1 MTLLASGAL
10 GALYLLLLFGTCF
23 GGVVGFR
30 WYALRRREAH
40 EEALREEW
48 EREHP
53 QPPPPPPPAQPQPAQ
68 PQNVYYIVEKKRTRA
83 RGEYAAPREI
93 RFQK

>member
-53 QPPPPPPPAQPQPAQ
+53 QPPPPPQPQPQPAQ